1 MQREQHT
8 IREFVELWFSCAWL
22 ELSHLYSE
30 LHASYGLFSVFIG
43 LCMPDERRDM
53 VSNSWNGI
61 VVHIPRD
68 TDPSTLRVATIISET
83 LLQKT
88 HLAAN

>member
-8 IREFVELWFSCAWL
+8 IREYVELWFSCAWL

-30 LHASYGLFSVFIG
+30 LHASYGLFSVFIR
-43 LCMPDERRDM
+43 LCLPGERRNM
-53 VSNSWNGI
+53 ESKSWNRI
-61 VVHIPRD
+61 VVHIPED
-68 TDPSTLRVATIISET
+68 IDPSTLPVATIISET

-88 HLAAN
+88 HLSAN